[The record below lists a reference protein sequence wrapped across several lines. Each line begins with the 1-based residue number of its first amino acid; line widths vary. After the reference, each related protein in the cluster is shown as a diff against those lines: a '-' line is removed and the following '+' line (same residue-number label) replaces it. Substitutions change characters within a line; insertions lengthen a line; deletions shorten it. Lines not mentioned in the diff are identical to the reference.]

1 MTIYAVH
8 VPEEARRGSREG
20 LDRTIAVKDGF
31 HWLALFFPLIWL
43 LFNRC
48 WLASLFFVV
57 VALAIALG
65 GPAVGLGEGTV
76 ALLEI
81 LLALGIAFHA
91 GDIKSRALERRGL
104 PLADVV
110 TADSRDEAERRF
122 FARWIGRGAIE
133 PVPQPAGSSAPAA
146 WVAATGG
153 AGQPVIGLFPQA
165 GGRA

>member
-8 VPEEARRGSREG
+8 VPEEASPGSAED
-20 LDRTIAVKDGF
+20 LDRAVLVKDGF
-31 HWLALFFPLIWL
+31 HWLALVFPLLWL

-65 GPAVGLGEGTV
+65 GPAIGLGEGAV

-104 PLADVV
+104 PLAGIVA
-110 TADSRDEAERRF
+110 ADGRDEAERRF
-122 FARWIGRGAIE
+122 FARWMGHASGIAAPPPGPPPAPWR
-133 PVPQPAGSSAPAA
+133 PVP
-146 WVAATGG
+146 GG
-153 AGQPVIGLFPQA
+153 PPPVLGLFPQA
-165 GGRA
+165 GGKA